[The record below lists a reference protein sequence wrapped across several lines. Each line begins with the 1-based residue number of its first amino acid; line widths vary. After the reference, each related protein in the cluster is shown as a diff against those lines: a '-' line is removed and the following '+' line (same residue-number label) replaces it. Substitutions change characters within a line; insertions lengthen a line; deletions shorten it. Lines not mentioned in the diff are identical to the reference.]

1 MRPTRKNVI
10 FFLLIIALCV
20 PIFALSAKTSGLDKN
35 EETHLI
41 FMREEEKLARDVY
54 ITLGKLYGENSD
66 LALPFKKII
75 PSEQKHMDTMLD
87 KLIQFKINDPNTDDT
102 VGVFTGEDYGEYF
115 TEKYDELVE
124 EGSKIYLKALYV
136 GALIEELDMHDI
148 SKCPA
153 EIVKTCDWIGSEDQC
168 GMDYTDERALIRSYG
183 NLLEGSK
190 NHFRAYVKIIEKS
203 IGYGNYVAQYLSQE
217 KVDEI
222 LGR

>member
-1 MRPTRKNVI
+1 MRPTRKIFI
-10 FFLLIIALCV
+10 FFLLIITLCV

-35 EETHLI
+35 EETHLV

-54 ITLGKLYGENSD
+54 ITLGKQYGENSD
-66 LALPFKKII
+66 LALPFKNIV
-75 PSEQKHMDTMLD
+75 PSEQNHTNIMLD
-87 KLIQFKINDPNTDDT
+87 KLRQFKIDDPNTDDT

-115 TEKYDELVE
+115 TGKYTQLVE
-124 EGSKIYLKALYV
+124 RGLQNYLEALYV
-136 GALIEELDMHDI
+136 GAFIEELDMHDI

-153 EIVKTCDWIGSEDQC
+153 EIIKIQDWIGSEDEC
-168 GMDYTDERALIRSYG
+168 GMEYTDERPLIRSYG

-203 IGYGNYVAQYLSQE
+203 IGYGNYKAQYLTQE
-217 KVDEI
+217 EVDEI